1 MKAWSENVL
10 RWKRNVLQGSVW
22 ICYFI
27 GASIL
32 ISLVFPAMVLLLP
45 RKTRALRIRRVVAFG
60 FRTMTWWAQTLG
72 SLGKVH
78 IEGRENLPTQGCY
91 LVAANHPSF
100 YDVILLI
107 GILRGANCVVNRK
120 LLEQPFYGFII
131 RFAGYIPNDLEGYRE
146 GVRRYRGEGALPL
159 IVFPEGTRTVTEGTV
174 NPFQRG
180 CARLAI
186 ENELPV
192 IPVLLSYSEKLL
204 KKGTPWYKAPPRAPS
219 IRIRFLPAIAPA
231 DGAENPEM
239 PITLRVRRY
248 NDQMQNFFTHQLR
261 VAQSGATHCE
271 TTTNA

>member
-1 MKAWSENVL
+1 MSAFVDNVL

-72 SLGKVH
+72 SLGKVT
-78 IEGRENLPTQGCY
+78 IEGRENLPTEGCY

-146 GVRRYRGEGALPL
+146 GVKRYRGEGALPL
-159 IVFPEGTRTVTEGTV
+159 IVFPEGTRTVTEGTI

-219 IRIRFLPAIAPA
+219 IHIRFLPAIAPA
-231 DGAENPEM
+231 EGANSPDM
-239 PITLRVRRY
+239 PVPLRVRRY
-248 NDQMQNFFTHQLR
+248 NDQMQDFFTQQLR
-261 VAQSGATHCE
+261 LVYNKEAYYEMFTH
-271 TTTNA
+271 A